1 MIGLHMPQTS
11 NPFLVLDFL
20 RMKLGVPFFMEIIV
34 LMPWSI
40 WKTRNGHIFSGMS
53 FSGMSKLK
61 YKNARTPSRKK
72 LHRLSIVQNVDVC
85 YRTQINPQADGLT
98 S

>member
-20 RMKLGVPFFMEIIV
+20 RMKLGVPFFMEVIV
-34 LMPWSI
+34 LMSWSI
-40 WKTRNGHIFSGMS
+40 WKKRNGHI

>member
-34 LMPWSI
+34 LMSWSI
-40 WKTRNGHIFSGMS
+40 WKTRNGHI

-85 YRTQINPQADGLT
+85 YRTQINPQADRLT